1 MDKDS
6 ISNKDEDEDI
16 RNPDPIIKETLIT
29 KNNFNNYYET
39 NSEDEYNRIIE
50 LSKIE
55 FERQAIIEEQEL
67 IKLMKEEKDERL
79 QKFVNVKQIITK
91 LSSIDKNNAQIYET
105 ILTVIQMYEEGIIT
119 NYDLT
124 VDEYHRFFSLLK
136 TIRLTKQEL
145 DSLRHLLVCFN

>member
-6 ISNKDEDEDI
+6 ISNENEDI
-16 RNPDPIIKETLIT
+16 RIPDPIIKETLIT
-29 KNNFNNYYET
+29 NNNFNNYYET
-39 NSEDEYNRIIE
+39 NLDDEYNRIIE

-67 IKLMKEEKDERL
+67 SKLMKREKDERL
-79 QKFVNVKQIITK
+79 LKFVNVKQTITK

-105 ILTVIQMYEEGIIT
+105 ILTVIQMYEEGHIT
-119 NYDLT
+119 IYELT
-124 VDEYHRFFSLLK
+124 VDEYQRFFSLLK